1 MEAVKEFRDVPTIR
15 EGLPH
20 GLMCE
25 SQCDA
30 VKSAKGSTAL
40 ESTAHLL
47 QGDKDLDKYT
57 VTQAILTARRD
68 QPTILELGHQRVQ
81 SPITAM

>member
-20 GLMCE
+20 GLMC
-25 SQCDA
+25 DA
-30 VKSAKGSTAL
+30 VKSAISSKAL

-68 QPTILELGHQRVQ
+68 QPTILELWHQRVQ
-81 SPITAM
+81 SQSPAV